1 MLHRPTSDGM
11 RQITGASR
19 PLPPAQTTS
28 LAKPTEY
35 LNMNSQTSRKIIVA
49 SVMAVVVG
57 IGVVTFALRS
67 HPVASVAQ
75 IPAPPTSVTQTPA
88 TDLRAAETP
97 AAPPPAAQIADAPA
111 PVAQVP
117 DAPAPVA
124 HHDSAS
130 TNSTD
135 TAVPSTVDRKLARK
149 QHLAKAD
156 TSAVATDG
164 TVTRTKPTADA
175 SEKSPAGTVANSVE
189 QVKSADAVTTT
200 PSIPPTDDP
209 KAGTSTEFA
218 GSDSQVPPQ

>member
-1 MLHRPTSDGM
+1 
-11 RQITGASR
+11 
-19 PLPPAQTTS
+19 
-28 LAKPTEY
+28 
-35 LNMNSQTSRKIIVA
+35 MNSQNSRKIIVA
-49 SVMAVVVG
+49 SVMAAVVG

-67 HPVASVAQ
+67 HPVASAAQ
-75 IPAPPTSVTQTPA
+75 IPVPPAPVTQTPA

-97 AAPPPAAQIADAPA
+97 AAPPPAAQIAEAPA

-117 DAPAPVA
+117 DAPVA
-124 HHDSAS
+124 HHDSVG

-135 TAVPSTVDRKLARK
+135 TATRSTVDHKLARK

-175 SEKSPAGTVANSVE
+175 SEKSAAETVADSVDH
-189 QVKSADAVTTT
+189 VKSADEVPTT
-200 PSIPPTDDP
+200 PSSSPTDDP

-218 GSDSQVPPQ
+218 APDSDPPK